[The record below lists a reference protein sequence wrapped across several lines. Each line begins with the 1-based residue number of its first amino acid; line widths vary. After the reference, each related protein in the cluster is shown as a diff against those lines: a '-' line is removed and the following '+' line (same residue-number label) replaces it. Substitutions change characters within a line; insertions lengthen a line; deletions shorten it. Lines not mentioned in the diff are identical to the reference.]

1 MKKKRILCGAM
12 AAAMTVSL
20 AACSKGQTDATL
32 VASTAAAETET
43 TTAANAAA
51 NSTYTGT
58 VTAVSASSLTL
69 STESDG
75 DITVPLTDAT
85 TYTRGGMGGGQAP
98 DSNPP
103 EQPSG
108 DNGSTPPEL
117 PADGA
122 GQ

>member
-12 AAAMTVSL
+12 AAAMTVLL
-20 AACSKGQTDATL
+20 AACSKGQTDAAL

-85 TYTRGGMGGGQAP
+85 TYTRGGMGGGP
-98 DSNPP
+98 FGSVWGRCGVWR
-103 EQPSG
+103 SG
-108 DNGSTPPEL
+108 CTRG
-117 PADGA
+117 G
-122 GQ
+122 G